1 LTCGRQERGKG
12 TAAGQ
17 DGVDGAGGAADE
29 DAAAGKELLPVEAVG
44 GGERHRVGHADSGTR
59 EIAER
64 AHIPAAAAGNGSPAP
79 CIGLGPLLD
88 RSPAEKARAC
98 FRRCSRERPD

>member
-1 LTCGRQERGKG
+1 LSCGRQDRGKG

-17 DGVDGAGGAADE
+17 DGVDGAGRVADE
-29 DAAAGKELLPVEAVG
+29 DAAAGKELLPVEAV

-79 CIGLGPLLD
+79 CIG
-88 RSPAEKARAC
+88 RSAPCWTASPPRKPGLSLRSVVNGLE
-98 FRRCSRERPD
+98 